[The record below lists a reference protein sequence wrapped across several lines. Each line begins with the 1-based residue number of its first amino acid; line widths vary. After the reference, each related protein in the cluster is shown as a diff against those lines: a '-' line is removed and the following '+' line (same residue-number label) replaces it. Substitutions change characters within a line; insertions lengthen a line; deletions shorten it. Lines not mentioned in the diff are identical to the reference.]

1 MATQTTQTTA
11 AQLGLNVV
19 QTLAL
24 AKNPA
29 FPRSVGNDASGFP
42 QFDTAAAATF
52 ATTWSAVKAHG
63 WRLNMATYSVAPL
76 ATMAVTQVGPTYN
89 AAGTDPLFDDFP

>member
-1 MATQTTQTTA
+1 MTTQTTQTTA

-24 AKNPA
+24 ASNPA
-29 FPRSVGNDASGFP
+29 FPRSVGNDTQGFP
-42 QFDTAAAATF
+42 QFDTAAISTF
-52 ATTWSAVKAHG
+52 ATTWAAVKSHG

-76 ATMAVTQVGPTYN
+76 AIMAVTQVGPSYR